1 MLVAMRYVGQGYDVE
16 APVNEALLASRDRA
30 AIRDTFEN
38 AYREQF
44 GRVEPA
50 MAVEIVSWRV
60 IVAGPRPDIE
70 LAAARQ
76 EALSGNALKGRRK
89 VYFGPE
95 TGFVEAP
102 VYDRYLLRPGDTFD
116 GPSIFE
122 ERESTTVVPPDAR
135 ASIDSTLNLIVD
147 LPIRL

>member
-16 APVNEALLASRDRA
+16 APVDEALLASCDRA

-38 AYREQF
+38 AYRAQF
-44 GRVEPA
+44 GRVEPS

-60 IVAGPRPDIE
+60 TVSGPRPEIE
-70 LAAARQ
+70 LAAARPVSD
-76 EALSGNALKGRRK
+76 AADALKGKRE

-95 TGFVEAP
+95 IGFVEAA
-102 VYDRYLLRPGDTFD
+102 VYDRYALVPGDTFD
-116 GPSIFE
+116 GPCIFE

-135 ASIDSTLNLIVD
+135 ATIDPTLNLMVD
-147 LPIRL
+147 LPKRV